1 MFIGP
6 CGGEEKKEGKG
17 RRDGVKEDLRE
28 RNQSGLLS
36 KLVEMSQLLLFLQ
49 SYLGVLFSSLL
60 VSVKLPWG
68 RI

>member
-6 CGGEEKKEGKG
+6 CGGEEEKEGKG

-36 KLVEMSQLLLFLQ
+36 KLVEMSQLL
-49 SYLGVLFSSLL
+49 
-60 VSVKLPWG
+60 
-68 RI
+68 